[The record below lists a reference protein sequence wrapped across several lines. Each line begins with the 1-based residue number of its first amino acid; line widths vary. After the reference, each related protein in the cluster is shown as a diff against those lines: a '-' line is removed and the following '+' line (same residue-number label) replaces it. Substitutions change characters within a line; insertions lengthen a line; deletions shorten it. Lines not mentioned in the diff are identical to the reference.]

1 MKEFMNATVTG
12 KVSTTFKSTLVKPEI
27 ITTIENGEQHKIIAM
42 KYIKIFFVLLVDCRI
57 CCLFVSVEFSIGEL
71 IFVRV
76 QFLLFPSLGKQSI
89 YADFVQISRKPFLD
103 PWQYLRSF
111 HFSLN
116 FVNYL
121 LQMFSSQLMFLLSR
135 IKRKTTEKDNRI
147 T

>member
-57 CCLFVSVEFSIGEL
+57 CCLSVEFSIGEL

-121 LQMFSSQLMFLLSR
+121 LQMFSSQLMFLLSK